1 MLWHLFIYDTDY
13 IMYHYFILSHPMALT
28 SDTMQSYKLLVGKI
42 FLVVLTDCEK
52 PNEVVSI
59 H

>member
-1 MLWHLFIYDTDY
+1 
-13 IMYHYFILSHPMALT
+13 MALT